1 MSGPGSI
8 LLGLKP
14 KDSPGHLGTAG
25 NGRNIEI
32 MELDNDSSNGSTE
45 FEMSTSVQPCIML
58 PKRKPGKTC

>member
-25 NGRNIEI
+25 NGRN
-32 MELDNDSSNGSTE
+32 
-45 FEMSTSVQPCIML
+45 
-58 PKRKPGKTC
+58 